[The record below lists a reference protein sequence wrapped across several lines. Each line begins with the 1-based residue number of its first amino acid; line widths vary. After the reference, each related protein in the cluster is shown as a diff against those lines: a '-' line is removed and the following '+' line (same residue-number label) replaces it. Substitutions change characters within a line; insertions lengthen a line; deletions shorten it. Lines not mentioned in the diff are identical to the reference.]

1 MKDDDDAGLRAAQR
15 VQRLHI
21 LDALVSAIDQRDQV
35 HVAICSSP
43 SAEHA
48 VPRLM
53 TLLGIS
59 ELGAVAILDL
69 QWRRLAELERGRI
82 IAERDE
88 IRATLI

>member
-1 MKDDDDAGLRAAQR
+1 MKDDDDGLRSQR

-21 LDALVSAIDQRDQV
+21 LNALVSAIDQRDEV
-35 HVAICSSP
+35 HLAICSSP

-59 ELGAVAILDL
+59 EVGAVAILDL
-69 QWRRLAELERGRI
+69 QWRRLAELERDRI

-88 IRATLI
+88 IRATLV

>member
-1 MKDDDDAGLRAAQR
+1 MKDDDDSRLGAQR

-21 LDALVSAIDQRDQV
+21 LDALVSAIDQRDEV
-35 HVAICSSP
+35 HAAICSSP

-48 VPRLM
+48 VSRLM
-53 TLLGIS
+53 ALLGIS
-59 ELGAVAILDL
+59 EVGAVAILDL

-88 IRATLI
+88 IRATLV